1 MTADSLVRKFT
12 KQVYKLSSSI
22 YIFEEIPRMSDIAEV
37 VIGDKKQYI
46 KQDALMFNIKNL
58 ELFHISLAI
67 VAGVAAGILGLTS
80 LRGLYL
86 FLVVSVLS
94 IFGLLFKMKF
104 DSGRY
109 MIGSILQ
116 FEFSML
122 SGQVLTYIL
131 FWTFA
136 YAIVHLY

>member
-1 MTADSLVRKFT
+1 
-12 KQVYKLSSSI
+12 
-22 YIFEEIPRMSDIAEV
+22 MSDIAEI
-37 VIGDKKQYI
+37 VIGDKKQFI
-46 KQDALMFNIKNL
+46 KQDALMFNVKNL

-86 FLVVSVLS
+86 YLVVAAVSFV
-94 IFGLLFKMKF
+94 GLLTKMKYN
-104 DSGRY
+104 SAQY
-109 MIGSILQ
+109 MVGSILQ